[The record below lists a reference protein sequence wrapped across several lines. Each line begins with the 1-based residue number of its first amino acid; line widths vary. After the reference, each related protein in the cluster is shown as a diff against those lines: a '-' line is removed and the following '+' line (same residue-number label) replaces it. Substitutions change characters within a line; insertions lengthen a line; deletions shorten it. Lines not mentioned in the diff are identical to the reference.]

1 MSSSYHNIKIVQDE
15 KTDLN
20 YERYR
25 FVIKMNRNN
34 KPRNNQEFN
43 DFINP
48 ENIRILKNAAGAGV
62 KMVDNFLT
70 NVTPHVETIIR
81 DFFSESASSASSGT
95 ESASTTN
102 KKKIKFYKK
111 ETSTNILI
119 ACEIP
124 RVSKE
129 NCAVKLYNGTLVVM
143 ARIDQSEPSFE
154 FLSNEEY
161 LVDIEVPNYVRQK
174 DITARCLNGMLYIT
188 VNTHLL
194 DTDCNINI
202 TN

>member
-1 MSSSYHNIKIVQDE
+1 MS
-15 KTDLN
+15 
-20 YERYR
+20 
-25 FVIKMNRNN
+25 RNN
-34 KPRNNQEFN
+34 KPPNNQEFN

-62 KMVDNFLT
+62 KMVDTFLT

-81 DFFSESASSASSGT
+81 DFFSESSSASSVSSSSSGAG
-95 ESASTTN
+95 SASTTN

-174 DITARCLNGMLYIT
+174 DISARCLNGMLYVT

-194 DTDCNINI
+194 DTYFNIDI